1 MTFDKII
8 IIRGVVKTSA
18 LNNYP
23 SREAHI
29 FWPKKMDTG
38 MCC

>member
-8 IIRGVVKTSA
+8 IIRGVVKTIA

-23 SREAHI
+23 SGGGSHFLA
-29 FWPKKMDTG
+29 
-38 MCC
+38 